1 MAETGQNTIEMDEPG
16 IPSKSSSVL
25 SLTISDKSALHASY
39 MPFVKGGGLF
49 IPTTRRYKMGEEVF
63 MLLTLLDQPDK
74 LPVAGV
80 VCWVTPT
87 GAQGGRK
94 AGVGVRFAEKDS
106 TSTRNQIESLL
117 GGKLKSERPTHTM

>member
-1 MAETGQNTIEMDEPG
+1 MAGTNSNTIEMETPD
-16 IPSKSSSVL
+16 IATKSSSVL

-49 IPTTRRYKMGEEVF
+49 IPTSRRYKMGEEVF
-63 MLLTLLDQPDK
+63 MLLTLPEQPEK

-80 VCWVTPT
+80 VCWVTPN

-94 AGVGVRFAEKDS
+94 AGVGVRFAEKDA
-106 TSTRNQIESLL
+106 TATRNQIESLL